1 MRYMWKVCN
10 TSTIHIL
17 RSLLWPIIKPGVKWN
32 IPYTRPLNL
41 HTYCYLLPSLRFYR
55 SLSLSLFLYI
65 LSLFSFAII
74 SSSLFSLFHMQL
86 DGMHLFRNC
95 LITLSFIQMK
105 DSIGYSKWF
114 SGWFLQAIYILL
126 LFPHLF
132 YLVFNMTIKWSCMWV
147 KIIFPICVFEEGS
160 GTIFSTPLVKDKW
173 ICALIEKLMKKCFD
187 YFRSHSWYFK
197 QRV

>member
-1 MRYMWKVCN
+1 MKY
-10 TSTIHIL
+10 TIH
-17 RSLLWPIIKPGVKWN
+17 STSKSA
-32 IPYTRPLNL
+32 
-41 HTYCYLLPSLRFYR
+41 YLLLFTSLFTFL
-55 SLSLSLFLYI
+55 SFSLSLFLYI

-105 DSIGYSKWF
+105 ESIVYGNF
-114 SGWFLQAIYILL
+114 GWFLQAIYILL

-173 ICALIEKLMKKCFD
+173 ICALIEKLMKKYFD